1 MFWSSQLRRLSLAAA
16 GSGLVLLSGMVFAAD
31 PARAAGVARLTLIN
45 QWKPYRGSAVP
56 SLLSYQGIV
65 HLRGAIRSR
74 SGGSAQPFQIPALY
88 RPVKDVFVRT
98 NLCDDVN
105 GELDIAPDGSVS
117 IKTEGGGGLGQAA
130 CFTSLDGV
138 SYAVDATGNGS
149 TTLALQNSW
158 VPYSDGDPN
167 DPVAPA
173 AYTIGNVVYLEGAM
187 MSGANGAAFTMPE
200 NKRPQMTVYLPLDM
214 GTTNPGQLIIDPNGT
229 VNVVSPFGFNLAQQ
243 MTSLDGAAYSLNT
256 AGFTPL
262 GLTPGWGGT
271 TDTAEP
277 AVRLVHGVVLF
288 QGAMRSTTIGTS
300 TTAFY
305 LPAGMV
311 PKKTV
316 HVPVTLCNGA
326 NGRLQI
332 NTDGS
337 VVVEAENDISNAFCM
352 TSIEGASF
360 HL

>member
-1 MFWSSQLRRLSLAAA
+1 MYWNSQLRRLSFAAA
-16 GSGLVLLSGMVFAAD
+16 GSGLVLLSGAVFAAG
-31 PARAAGVARLTLIN
+31 PASAAGVATLTLIN
-45 QWKPYRGSAVP
+45 QWKPYHGSAKP
-56 SLLSYQGIV
+56 SLFSYQGIV

-88 RPVKDVFVRT
+88 RPVKDVFVKT

-117 IKTEGGGGLGQAA
+117 IKTEGGGGLAPAG
-130 CFTSLDGV
+130 CFTSLDGI

-158 VPYSDGDPN
+158 VPYSDGDPD

-173 AYTIGNVVYLEGAM
+173 ARTLGNVVYLEGAM
-187 MSGANGAAFTMPE
+187 MSGSNGAAFTMPE
-200 NKRPQMTVYLPLDM
+200 NKRPQMTVYLPLNM
-214 GTTNPGQLIIDPNGT
+214 GSTNPGQLVINPNGS

-243 MTSLDGAAYSLNT
+243 MTSLDGAAYSIDT
-256 AGFTPL
+256 TGFTPL
-262 GLTPGWGGT
+262 GLVSGWTGT

-277 AVRLVHGVVLF
+277 AVRLAHGVVLF
-288 QGAMRSTTIGTS
+288 QGAMRNISTT

-305 LPAGMV
+305 LPTEMT

-316 HVPVTLCNGA
+316 YVPVTLCNGA

-332 NTDGS
+332 NADGS
-337 VVVEAENDISNAFCM
+337 VVVQAENDIANAFCM
-352 TSIEGASF
+352 TSIEGASYA
-360 HL
+360 L

>member
-1 MFWSSQLRRLSLAAA
+1 MFLSSQLRRLAFAAA
-16 GSGLVLLSGMVFAAD
+16 GSGLVLLSGTVFAAD
-31 PARAAGVARLTLIN
+31 QASAAGVAKLTLIN

-88 RPVKDVFVRT
+88 RPVKDVFVKT
-98 NLCDDVN
+98 SLCDDVN

-117 IKTEGGGGLGQAA
+117 IKTEGGGGLSPAA

-149 TTLALQNSW
+149 TTLTLLNSW
-158 VPYSDGDPN
+158 VPYSDGDPS

-173 AYTIGNVVYLEGAM
+173 AHSIGNVVYLEGAM
-187 MSGANGAAFTMPE
+187 MNGSTGAAFKMPE
-200 NKRPQMTVYLPLDM
+200 NKRPQMTVYLPLNT
-214 GTTNPGQLIIDPNGT
+214 GSSEPGQIVINPDGT

-256 AGFTPL
+256 SGFTPL
-262 GLTPGWGGT
+262 GLAAGWTGT

-277 AVRLVHGVVLF
+277 AARLAHGVVLF
-288 QGAMRSTTIGTS
+288 QGAMRNIGT
-300 TTAFY
+300 TNTAFY
-305 LPAGMV
+305 LPTEMV

-316 HVPVTLCNGA
+316 YVPVTLCNGA

-337 VVVEAENDISNAFCM
+337 VVVEAENDISNAYCM
-352 TSIEGASF
+352 TSIEGASYS
-360 HL
+360 L